1 MLIIKPTALDDLEA
15 RHPGIRSQIMDFEN
29 AEIPA
34 CPHCGSSDTA
44 RVNVGMTP
52 RTLAI
57 AAATTKLKLLLN
69 GPVPGRHAC
78 NACEG
83 FFGNPD

>member
-1 MLIIKPTALDDLEA
+1 MLKMNPTDLDDLEA
-15 RHPGIRSQIMDFEN
+15 GHPGIRSQVLDFEN
-29 AEIPA
+29 AELPA

-57 AAATTKLKLLLN
+57 AAATTKLKLLSN
-69 GPVPGRHAC
+69 GPGPGRHAC
-78 NACEG
+78 NACGG